1 MGQGTCVTGM
11 AGLLAGGAAAAA
23 GGLAGR
29 ASMGTCGQP
38 STHVSAL
45 ALSRSTVA
53 ANAHV
58 SMHAVLDGGACV
70 PVPLGTHAHCALRE
84 DW

>member
-29 ASMGTCGQP
+29 ASMGTFVHP
-38 STHVSAL
+38 STLSAL
-45 ALSRSTVA
+45 ALSRPTA
-53 ANAHV
+53 ADNAEM
-58 SMHAVLDGGACV
+58 SPCMLC
-70 PVPLGTHAHCALRE
+70 
-84 DW
+84 